1 MPRPC
6 TLIGYVTFSHALKL
20 KLTLTLNPRSVP
32 HLYAEEIARAFW
44 DPDMELKQD
53 WDPTLEVF
61 EVKEKLTDLA
71 YVAHLTFKPFWP
83 TTQRDCVLCSE
94 MVPLVNDGWAVC
106 NQSVDHP
113 RYVAL
118 YLMVCYIKSN

>member
-1 MPRPC
+1 MP
-6 TLIGYVTFSHALKL
+6 H
-20 KLTLTLNPRSVP
+20 PRSVP

-61 EVKEKLTDLA
+61 EVKEKLTDMA

-83 TTQRDCVLCSE
+83 TTQRDCVLCCE

-113 RYVAL
+113 DRRPCNRPGTAAPRRRYVGAEGRL
-118 YLMVCYIKSN
+118 NRHP

>member
-1 MPRPC
+1 
-6 TLIGYVTFSHALKL
+6 
-20 KLTLTLNPRSVP
+20 
-32 HLYAEEIARAFW
+32 
-44 DPDMELKQD
+44 MELKQD

-118 YLMVCYIKSN
+118 YLMVCYIESN